1 MHFSTS
7 TFLRYYETSLKKSQV
22 KVDLLQL
29 GMAILCIRSFIQPVD
44 KQDTVMFKSLGFRV
58 TWGQNPGFIGN
69 LKYDWA
75 QVYFSKLNCLVLKI
89 TQGVC
94 GLVSKDL
101 YVSAQ
106 LGLSKQI
113 LLKLGPELKASFRS
127 NFLFYKPLELQRFT

>member
-1 MHFSTS
+1 MPSLIFSPWSRIYSHKLINDIKLDCKLHFSTS

-69 LKYDWA
+69 LKYD
-75 QVYFSKLNCLVLKI
+75 
-89 TQGVC
+89 
-94 GLVSKDL
+94 
-101 YVSAQ
+101 
-106 LGLSKQI
+106 
-113 LLKLGPELKASFRS
+113 
-127 NFLFYKPLELQRFT
+127 